1 MRLAFTKMHGC
12 GNDFVVVDALRAPL
26 SAWRPTAADAAF
38 LLDRHYGIGGDQLLI
53 LYPAAHADARM
64 AIFNA
69 DGSEVEMCGN
79 GIRCCAQYMHRHGIT
94 NKSALEIETRAGLI
108 KPVLEGE
115 LVRVDMGAPRL
126 DAAEIPVT
134 GHSGRV
140 INAAPPPVDD
150 AFALPPM
157 TCVSMGNPHAVF
169 FVDDVAAVP
178 LARIGEK
185 VERHAQFP
193 RRTNVEFAQ
202 VLSRSHVRMRVWE
215 RGAGI
220 TLACG
225 TGACGTVVA
234 GIISGRL
241 DRRVTVTLDGGDLE
255 IEWPN
260 DHSSVW
266 MRGPA
271 TEVFNGTIELPA

>member
-1 MRLAFTKMHGC
+1 MTLAFTKMHGC
-12 GNDFVVVDALRAPL
+12 GNDFVVVDALHAPL
-26 SAWRPTAADAAF
+26 SAWRPRAADAAF

-53 LYPAAHADARM
+53 LYPAAQADARM

-79 GIRCCAQYMHRHGIT
+79 GIRCCAQYLHRRGIT
-94 NKSALEIETRAGLI
+94 TRSTLEIETRAGLI
-108 KPVLEGE
+108 KPVLEGA

-134 GHSGRV
+134 GYSGRV
-140 INAAPPPVDD
+140 INATPPPVDD
-150 AFALPPM
+150 AFVLPPM

-169 FVDDVAAVP
+169 FVNDVAAVP

-185 VERHAQFP
+185 VERHPQFP

-202 VLSRSHVRMRVWE
+202 ALSRSHVRMRVWE

-234 GIISGRL
+234 GILSGRL
-241 DRRVTVTLDGGDLE
+241 DRRVIVSLDGGDLE
-255 IEWPN
+255 IEWPD

-271 TEVFNGTIELPA
+271 AEVFTGTIELPA

>member
-1 MRLAFTKMHGC
+1 MTLPFTKMHGC
-12 GNDFVVVDALRAPL
+12 GNDFVVVNALQAPL
-26 SAWRPTAADAAF
+26 RDWQPGAAQAAF

-53 LYPAAHADARM
+53 LYPAPDADARM

-79 GIRCCAQYMHRHGIT
+79 GIRCCAVYMRTHGVT
-94 NKSALEIETRAGLI
+94 DKHALAIATRAGMI
-108 KPVLEGE
+108 RPAMDGA

-126 DAAEIPVT
+126 DAGDIPVA
-134 GHSGRV
+134 GLHGRV
-140 INAAPPPVDD
+140 INAPPPAIDD
-150 AFALPPM
+150 PWPLPPM
-157 TCVSMGNPHAVF
+157 TCVSMGNPHTVL

-178 LARIGEK
+178 LARVGEK
-185 VERHAQFP
+185 VERHPCFP
-193 RRTNVEFAQ
+193 RRTNVEFVQ
-202 VLSRSHVRMRVWE
+202 VRDRRHVRMRVWE

-241 DRRVTVTLDGGDLE
+241 DHTVTVTLDGGELE
-255 IEWPN
+255 IEWP
-260 DHSSVW
+260 DERGPVW

-271 TEVFNGTIELPA
+271 TEVFSGTIQLPV

>member
-1 MRLAFTKMHGC
+1 MHGC
-12 GNDFVVVDALRAPL
+12 GNDFVVVNALDAPL
-26 SAWRPTAADAAF
+26 NTWQPDARAAAF

-53 LYPAAHADARM
+53 LYPSACADARM

-79 GIRCCAQYMHRHGIT
+79 GIRCCAQFLHRRGIT
-94 NKSALEIETRAGLI
+94 RKHALEIETRAGLI
-108 KPVLEGE
+108 KPVIEDE
-115 LVRVDMGAPRL
+115 LVRVNMGEPRL
-126 DAAEIPVT
+126 EAAEIPVL
-134 GHSGRV
+134 GFSGRV
-140 INAAPPPVDD
+140 INAAPPAISDD
-150 AFALPPM
+150 YTLPPM

-185 VERHAQFP
+185 VERHPQFP

-202 VLSRSHVRMRVWE
+202 VLSPSHVRMRVWE

-241 DRRVTVTLDGGDLE
+241 GRRVTVTLDGGTLE
-255 IEWPN
+255 IEWPD
-260 DHSSVW
+260 DHGSVW

>member
-1 MRLAFTKMHGC
+1 MTLTFTKMHGC
-12 GNDFVVVDALRAPL
+12 GNDFVVVNALQPPL
-26 SAWRPTAADAAF
+26 SGWQPSASAAAF

-53 LYPAAHADARM
+53 LYPAAQADARM
-64 AIFNA
+64 VIFNA

-79 GIRCCAQYMHRHGIT
+79 GIRCCAQYLHRHGIT
-94 NKSALEIETRAGLI
+94 AKCALAIETRAGLI
-108 KPVLEGE
+108 KPLIEDDM
-115 LVRVDMGAPRL
+115 VRVDMGVPRL

-134 GHSGRV
+134 GFSGRV
-140 INAAPPPVDD
+140 VNAPPPPVNDEYL
-150 AFALPPM
+150 LPPM
-157 TCVSMGNPHAVF
+157 TCVSMGNPHTVF

-185 VERHAQFP
+185 VERHPIFP
-193 RRTNVEFAQ
+193 RRTNVEFAH
-202 VLSRSHVRMRVWE
+202 VLSRRHVRMRVWE

-241 DRRVTVTLDGGDLE
+241 ARRVTVTLDGGNLE
-255 IEWPN
+255 IEWP
-260 DHSSVW
+260 DDRGPVW

-271 TEVFNGTIELPA
+271 TEVFSGTIALQT